1 MVRGCV
7 CVAEWLELGQAPG
20 YECGCCS
27 MVLCGPA
34 VAVCRVEGPGK
45 VQSAHTSGRPSA
57 GPYSLGVSFCWPR
70 TLNRA
75 VTRGGGGYLIL
86 IGRSGRGLFNFKFEK
101 ENRGGGLFY
110 FE

>member
-34 VAVCRVEGPGK
+34 VAVCRVEGPGR
-45 VQSAHTSGRPSA
+45 VESALTSGRPSA

-75 VTRGGGGYLIL
+75 VARG
-86 IGRSGRGLFNFKFEK
+86 E
-101 ENRGGGLFY
+101 GGLFHLNR
-110 FE
+110 EIRAGTIQLQIRKGKQGRGAILL